1 MREKLKDY
9 VNSLFQGAPDTEHIR
24 ELREEIMQNTLDRY
38 DDLVAQ
44 GCSED
49 SAFGQ
54 AVASIGDVRQLWT
67 QAPTPVR
74 AKKSR
79 TGWIIGGCVAVA
91 AVAALIAGAFA
102 QRSRPSPAHY
112 EQNKKTSLDL
122 DDGVEEIVDW
132 AMDLGEDIV
141 EDVMKN
147 TGNFGTINL
156 KYDHP
161 EQYTAGPA
169 ELAVGEVQEIELNWL
184 SGSVT
189 VEAYDGSVISIS
201 ETEQS
206 DEAMQL
212 HWRQNGKK
220 LEIQPF
226 SHGKHTN
233 VPSKDLLVRI
243 PASLAEN
250 LQSLEIDTT
259 SADAFVS
266 GLTLG
271 TLQFESTSGSLDAQA
286 DCRKLEADTT
296 SGEINFTGTA
306 SSVEANTT
314 SGGMRFTG
322 TASEVEIDTVSGGFV
337 LNLTETPDKLSFD
350 STSGSISLTLPAD
363 RGFRA
368 EMDTVSGGW
377 NCAYETQQPR
387 KHTWT
392 YAGTGSGRE
401 AELEFETVSGSVE
414 ILKAE

>member
-1 MREKLKDY
+1 MREKLMDY

-38 DDLVAQ
+38 DDLVSQ

-54 AVASIGDVRQLWT
+54 AVASIGDVRQLWA
-67 QAPTPVR
+67 QAPAPVR

-79 TGWIIGGCVAVA
+79 VGWIIGGCVAAA
-91 AVAALIAGAFA
+91 AVVALIAGAFA

-112 EQNKKTSLDL
+112 EPNKKASLDL

-132 AMDLGEDIV
+132 AMNLGEEIV

-147 TGNFGTINL
+147 TGNLGTVNL

-201 ETEQS
+201 ETEQG

-306 SSVEANTT
+306 SSVEADTT

-322 TASEVEIDTVSGGFV
+322 TASEVEIDTVSGSFV
-337 LNLTETPDKLSFD
+337 LNLTETPDALSFD
-350 STSGSISLTLPAD
+350 STSGSITLTLPSD
-363 RGFRA
+363 RSFEA
-368 EMDTVSGGW
+368 KLDTVSGSL
-377 NCAYETQQPR
+377 NCGFEVQQTG
-387 KHTWT
+387 KGTWT
-392 YAGTGSGRE
+392 YTGSSRLSK
-401 AELEFETVSGSVE
+401 AELEFDTVSGSVT
-414 ILKAE
+414 ISGS